1 MSHVPVKQAVHRSSR
16 ARHPSPNPKEVLAK
30 RENPDR
36 KLKEVVAEITLK
48 NPVLKKSLMG
58 HGEEDAS

>member
-1 MSHVPVKQAVHRSSR
+1 VHRSSR
-16 ARHPSPNPKEVLAK
+16 ARHPSPNPKEVLAR